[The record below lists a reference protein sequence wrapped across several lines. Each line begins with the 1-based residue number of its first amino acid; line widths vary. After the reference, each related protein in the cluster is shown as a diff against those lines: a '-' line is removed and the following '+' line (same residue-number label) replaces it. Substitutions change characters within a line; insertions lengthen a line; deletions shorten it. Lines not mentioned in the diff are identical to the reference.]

1 MRVMEGNRGDC
12 GGDAR
17 ADEADRVPALRDPDS
32 EWLLE
37 GDGEADQWACG
48 VGRSTGKQGWARRSR
63 RCSARGTREE
73 GEGWIRHAGPGE
85 QRGNA
90 LRGGGDGLTGGAS
103 LAERGKRARLREEQ
117 RRHVGPVGQRRK
129 ARTRCGLSTLT
140 ERRGERPSA
149 SDRARWLTSGA
160 ALLVGCECASRIGL
174 ERG

>member
-1 MRVMEGNRGDC
+1 MAMH
-12 GGDAR
+12 AR
-17 ADEADRVPALRDPDS
+17 TKRIAYRHCMIRTRS
-32 EWLLE
+32 GFLE

-48 VGRSTGKQGWARRSR
+48 VGTSTRQRGWVRRSR
-63 RCSARGTREE
+63 RCSARGTWHE
-73 GEGWIRHAGPGE
+73 GERWIRHAGLGE

-90 LRGGGDGLTGGAS
+90 LCGGGNGLTGGAS
-103 LAERGKRARLREEQ
+103 LAERGKWARLREEQ

-160 ALLVGCECASRIGL
+160 ALSVGCECAPRVEL
-174 ERG
+174 KRGSALG